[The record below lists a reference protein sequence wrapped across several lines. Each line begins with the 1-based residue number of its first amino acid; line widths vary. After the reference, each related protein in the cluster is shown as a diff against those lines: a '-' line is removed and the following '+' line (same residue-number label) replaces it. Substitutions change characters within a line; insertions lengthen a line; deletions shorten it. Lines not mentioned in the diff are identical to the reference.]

1 MALIIDWNQELVK
14 QLDDFAFKLQVCE
27 DDRERELERKKC
39 SREKRNLHSD
49 LRPQVPVVPANTSAK
64 VSFKHAPAIHT
75 F

>member
-14 QLDDFAFKLQVCE
+14 QLDYFAFKLQVCE
-27 DDRERELERKKC
+27 DDRERELKHEKG

-49 LRPQVPVVPANTSAK
+49 LRPQVPVVPAHTSAN